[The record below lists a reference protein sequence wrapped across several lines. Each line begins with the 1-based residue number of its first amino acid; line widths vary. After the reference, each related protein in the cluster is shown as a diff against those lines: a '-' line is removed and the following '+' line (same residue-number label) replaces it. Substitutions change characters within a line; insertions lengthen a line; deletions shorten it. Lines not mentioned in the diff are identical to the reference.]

1 MPLYFRQCLYCTL
14 SLSHVF
20 GESYPCAYKDK
31 ITFARGSFW
40 ISVSRFLQHKN
51 AKPGLFW
58 FFFSLLVFF
67 GFLELTGS
75 NLGTFSATIIS
86 NIHSEIFF
94 YVFLLL
100 IQLDVYFKQLFH
112 SCFYSDIFILL
123 LSIYFREEY
132 FYWHILKLT
141 NYIQPVN
148 EGIHGIFS
156 FLLLSFLIFRVSFE
170 YFLLFPF
177 LSYHYFT
184 GFFSIFFIFVGCLMN

>member
-51 AKPGLFW
+51 AKPRFVC
-58 FFFSLLVFF
+58 FFFFLHWFSLVF
-67 GFLELTGS
+67 GFLELTGC

-100 IQLDVYFKQLFH
+100 IQLMYILI
-112 SCFYSDIFILL
+112 SCFIVVAIL
-123 LSIYFREEY
+123 
-132 FYWHILKLT
+132 
-141 NYIQPVN
+141 
-148 EGIHGIFS
+148 IFS
-156 FLLLSFLIFRVSFE
+156 FSC
-170 YFLLFPF
+170 FPF
-177 LSYHYFT
+177 ISGRNISIDMYSSSQITSSQLMKISTAFFYFCYSL
-184 GFFSIFFIFVGCLMN
+184 F